1 MEISHD
7 LRRGFGQLPL
17 IRKWNYLSLVIVL
30 VCSLCMYGLDTCW
43 ILFNKKALW
52 VVSKLNTRVAFYE
65 ASSVESGS
73 CPNDALGWIMGLNLI
88 MRPLLIFGSMK
99 QKAMIDEYWLSD
111 SCRIIPAV
119 FISNASSKISFFLA
133 FRWRWLNLSPY
144 DDLL

>member
-1 MEISHD
+1 M
-7 LRRGFGQLPL
+7 
-17 IRKWNYLSLVIVL
+17 
-30 VCSLCMYGLDTCW
+30 
-43 ILFNKKALW
+43 
-52 VVSKLNTRVAFYE
+52 NTGVAFYE

-73 CPNDALGWIMGLNLI
+73 CPSDALGWIMGLNLI

-133 FRWRWLNLSPY
+133 FR
-144 DDLL
+144 